1 MTVRNLFPAL
11 PSTAAIFI
19 LLLGL
24 APISARGSPVP
35 EPPAP
40 PAAPQ
45 NQPPQERL
53 TVGVIDLEANGVDPG
68 EARAISERLRI
79 WLGRTQ
85 TFQVIERNQMESI
98 MEEMGFQFSGACDT
112 DECVVQ
118 VGKVLGA
125 SKMVAGSVSKVG
137 TLYSL
142 QVRIVDMQTSR
153 IEQQA
158 FADVDGIERV
168 LTDATQSVSAELAAA
183 VQGQQPA
190 PQPAVQ
196 QPAQQPARQPEV
208 QQPAPEETTQ
218 PAVRKKSKW
227 WLWILVPA
235 VLGGGAAV
243 ALGGGQ
249 EVSAIGEPPVRPVP
263 PSN

>member
-1 MTVRNLFPAL
+1 MRRVRKRRQ
-11 PSTAAIFI
+11 
-19 LLLGL
+19 GL
-24 APISARGSPVP
+24 ALLMAALMLQGALGPTAVFALVP
-35 EPPAP
+35 QQPPAV
-40 PAAPQ
+40 
-45 NQPPQERL
+45 QPGPL
-53 TVGVIDLEANGVDPG
+53 LVGVLELDPNNVDPG
-68 EARAISERLRI
+68 EARAIAERLRLY
-79 WLGRTQ
+79 LGRQ
-85 TFQVIERNQMESI
+85 QIGGQIVFQVIERNKMETI
-98 MEEMGFQFSGACDT
+98 MQELGFQLSGACDT

-142 QVRIVDMQTSR
+142 QVRIVDMQTSK

-158 FADVDGIERV
+158 FKDVDGIERV
-168 LTDATQSVSAELAAA
+168 LTEATQSVAADLAAA
-183 VQGQQPA
+183 VQGAQPVPQQP
-190 PQPAVQ
+190 VV
-196 QPAQQPARQPEV
+196 QQPARQPEV
-208 QQPAPEETTQ
+208 QQPATQEESQ

-235 VLGGGAAV
+235 VVGGGAAV

-249 EVSAIGEPPVRPVP
+249 GVSAIGEPPVRPVP

>member
-1 MTVRNLFPAL
+1 MRRVRR
-11 PSTAAIFI
+11 SRQ
-19 LLLGL
+19 GL
-24 APISARGSPVP
+24 ALLMAALMLQGTLGPTVVFALVP
-35 EPPAP
+35 
-40 PAAPQ
+40 Q
-45 NQPPQERL
+45 QPPVAQPGPML
-53 TVGVIDLEANGVDPG
+53 VGVLELDPNNVDPG
-68 EARAISERLRI
+68 EARAIAERLRLY
-79 WLGRTQ
+79 LGRQ
-85 TFQVIERNQMESI
+85 RVGGQVVFQVIERNKMESI
-98 MEEMGFQFSGACDT
+98 MQELGFQISGACDT

>member
-1 MTVRNLFPAL
+1 MRRIRR
-11 PSTAAIFI
+11 SRQ
-19 LLLGL
+19 GL
-24 APISARGSPVP
+24 ALLMAALMLQGMLGPTAVFALVP
-35 EPPAP
+35 QQPPAP
-40 PAAPQ
+40 
-45 NQPPQERL
+45 QPGPL
-53 TVGVIDLEANGVDPG
+53 LVGVLELDPNNVDAG
-68 EARAISERLRI
+68 EARAIAERLRLY
-79 WLGRTQ
+79 LGRQ
-85 TFQVIERNQMESI
+85 RIGGQVVFQVIERNKMETI
-98 MEEMGFQFSGACDT
+98 MQELGFQLSGACDT

-158 FADVDGIERV
+158 FADVDGIELV
-168 LTDATQSVSAELAAA
+168 LTEATQSVAAELAA
-183 VQGQQPA
+183 VQGTQPA
-190 PQPAVQ
+190 PQPVVQ
-196 QPAQQPARQPEV
+196 QPVVQQPQPEV
-208 QQPAPEETTQ
+208 RQPAPQEESQ

-235 VLGGGAAV
+235 VVGGGAAV

-249 EVSAIGEPPVRPVP
+249 GVSAIGEPPVRPVP